1 MRKSTVALGVL
12 TALYI
17 PSLYANVEINGFAS
31 IVAGSSLSD
40 DKSYYGY
47 DKEIDFNND
56 SKVALQFAA
65 DSVFFK
71 LVVTIDRFK
80 RPVCLLF

>member
-17 PSLYANVEINGFAS
+17 PSLHANVEINGFAS

-47 DKEIDFNND
+47 DKEIDFII
-56 SKVALQFAA
+56 L
-65 DSVFFK
+65 
-71 LVVTIDRFK
+71 
-80 RPVCLLF
+80 

>member
-1 MRKSTVALGVL
+1 MKTPKIQLPL
-12 TALYI
+12 NYI

-65 DSVFFK
+65 DLGSG
-71 LVVTIDRFK
+71 LRATAQDLSRGSEE
-80 RPVCLLF
+80 

>member
-12 TALYI
+12 SALYI

-47 DKEIDFNND
+47 DKEIDFNNEIGRAH
-56 SKVALQFAA
+56 V
-65 DSVFFK
+65 
-71 LVVTIDRFK
+71 
-80 RPVCLLF
+80 

>member
-1 MRKSTVALGVL
+1 MKTPKIQLPLNCIPSKRFPNMRKSTVALGVL

-17 PSLYANVEINGFAS
+17 PSLHANVEINGFAS

-47 DKEIDFNND
+47 DKEQTRGF
-56 SKVALQFAA
+56 S
-65 DSVFFK
+65 
-71 LVVTIDRFK
+71 
-80 RPVCLLF
+80 